1 MDPLQ
6 VAGRSVIE
14 LRVQGRKL
22 LGTVIRYG
30 APGEGGM
37 ERFQAGAFASQLGQ
51 EPGLGTDV
59 MLNVQHQRARPLARF
74 PGNMVLTDSADALT
88 MEARLLET
96 RDADD
101 VLAMVRAGVLVGLS
115 VGFVALSERWEND
128 VRIVERATLDHVAV
142 VDRPSYPD
150 SMVDARSGLR
160 FWQLPGRG
168 YDPAYVSGR
177 TARWRQANRPRHAVY
192 RVRQWL

>member
-1 MDPLQ
+1 M
-6 VAGRSVIE
+6 IE
-14 LRVQGRKL
+14 LRVHGRRL
-22 LGTVIRYG
+22 MGTVIRYG
-30 APGEGGM
+30 SAGEGGQ
-37 ERFQAGAFASQLGQ
+37 ERFQSGAFAHQLSQ

-74 PGNMVLTDSADALT
+74 PGNMALRDGPEALT

-101 VLAMVRAGVLVGLS
+101 VIAMVRAGVLVGLS
-115 VGFVALSERWEND
+115 VGFMALSERWEND

-150 SMVDARSGLR
+150 STVDARSGMR
-160 FWQLPGRG
+160 FWQLPGPG
-168 YDPAYVSGR
+168 PAP
-177 TARWRQANRPRHAVY
+177 AWRRAHPQRRAVY